1 MADHELRFGPFR
13 LNTATRAL
21 TRDGKPVRLGGRALD
36 ILCALASARG
46 DVVSKDALMAKVWP
60 GQIVEDNAIQVQV
73 SALRKA
79 LNQDRTGAD
88 FIVTVPGRGYRLID
102 LAPSRQLAS
111 DGEGQAAGG
120 PAHAEDR
127 SIAVL
132 PFQNLSSDPEQEYF
146 ADGMVED
153 ITAGLSRIS
162 WLPVIARNS
171 SFAYKGKTTDV
182 KQIGRDLG
190 VRYLLEGSVRK
201 TGSRVR
207 VTVELVDA
215 ETGIHLWVERYDR
228 QLDDIFALQDEIA
241 MSVVGA
247 IEPNLRK
254 AELERIK
261 RKRPDSLDAYDLVLQ
276 ALPYAYSHMPDKA
289 AIAIPLLEKA
299 LAIEPGYA
307 AAHAPLALCY
317 HARYGRA
324 GLREEDRA
332 AAIRHAHAAIAG
344 GGDDAIALGIA
355 GFVTAMDERDHASAL
370 ELFER
375 ALTLSNSN
383 ALSLSCSALALSWMG
398 RTEVAIERARRALRL
413 SPFDPLN
420 YLAYNALAI
429 SYFHLQDYERS
440 ADAARRSIKSNPQFG
455 MSHAFLAAAL
465 VRLGSI
471 DEAKAEARQAVAAD
485 PNFSIGRFSVAAG
498 FEPAVFAPFADAW
511 HAAGIPSV

>member
-1 MADHELRFGPFR
+1 MAGDELSLGPFR
-13 LNTATRAL
+13 LDTAKHTL
-21 TRDGKPVRLGGRALD
+21 VRDGRPVRLGSRALD
-36 ILCALASARG
+36 ILCTLATARG
-46 DVVSKDALMAKVWP
+46 KLVTKDALMAAVWP
-60 GQIVEDNAIQVQV
+60 GQIVEENAIQVQI

-79 LNQDRTGAD
+79 LNEDRTGTD
-88 FIVTVPGRGYRLID
+88 YIVTVPGRGYRLID
-102 LAPSRQLAS
+102 LAPPQSTV
-111 DGEGQAAGG
+111 DGEGKTTRE
-120 PAHAEDR
+120 PARPEDR

-153 ITAGLSRIS
+153 IIAGLSRIS

-171 SFAYKGKTTDV
+171 SFAYKDKTADA
-182 KQIGRDLG
+182 KRIGRDLG

-201 TGSRVR
+201 TGPRVR
-207 VTVELVDA
+207 VTVELIDA

-299 LAIEPGYA
+299 LVLEPGYA

-324 GLREEDRA
+324 GLREEDRV
-332 AAIRHAHAAIAG
+332 AAIRHAHAAIIG

-355 GFVTAMDERDHASAL
+355 GFVISVDERDHGLAH

-375 ALTLSNSN
+375 ALNS
-383 ALSLSCSALALSWMG
+383 
-398 RTEVAIERARRALRL
+398 
-413 SPFDPLN
+413 
-420 YLAYNALAI
+420 
-429 SYFHLQDYERS
+429 
-440 ADAARRSIKSNPQFG
+440 
-455 MSHAFLAAAL
+455 
-465 VRLGSI
+465 
-471 DEAKAEARQAVAAD
+471 
-485 PNFSIGRFSVAAG
+485 
-498 FEPAVFAPFADAW
+498 
-511 HAAGIPSV
+511 

>member
-1 MADHELRFGPFR
+1 MADEELSFGPFR
-13 LNTATRAL
+13 LDTAKRTL
-21 TRDGKPVRLGGRALD
+21 VRDGRPVRVGSRALD
-36 ILCALASARG
+36 ILCALAAVRG
-46 DVVSKDALMAKVWP
+46 ELVSKDALMAAVWP
-60 GQIVEDNAIQVQV
+60 GQIVEENVIQVQV

-79 LNQDRTGAD
+79 LDEKRTGANY
-88 FIVTVPGRGYRLID
+88 IVTVPGRGYRLVD
-102 LAPSRQLAS
+102 LAPAQAS
-111 DGEGQAAGG
+111 GGEFAT
-120 PAHAEDR
+120 PRLPTEDR

-153 ITAGLSRIS
+153 IIAGLSRIS

-171 SFAYKGKTTDV
+171 SFVYKGKTTDV

-190 VRYLLEGSVRK
+190 VRYLLEGSLRK
-201 TGSRVR
+201 IGARIR
-207 VTVELVDA
+207 VTVQLIDA
-215 ETGIHLWVERYDR
+215 ESGTHLWVERHDR

-261 RKRPDSLDAYDLVLQ
+261 RKRPESLDAYDLVLQ

-299 LAIEPGYA
+299 LALEPGYP

-324 GLREEDRA
+324 GLSEEDRA
-332 AAIRHAHAAIAG
+332 AAIHHAHAAIAG

-355 GFVTAMDERDHASAL
+355 GFIIAMDERDSAAAL

-383 ALSLSCSALALSWMG
+383 ALSLSCSALALAWLG
-398 RTEVAIERARRALRL
+398 HTTRAIERAERALRL
-413 SPFDPLN
+413 SPFDQLN

-429 SYFHLQDYERS
+429 SRFQLENFE
-440 ADAARRSIKSNPQFG
+440 AAREAAQRSVKSNPQFG

-465 VRLGSI
+465 VRLGRLA
-471 DEAKAEARQAVAAD
+471 EARTAARQAVAAD
-485 PNFSIGRFSVAAG
+485 PHFSIDRFSVAAG
-498 FEPAVFAPFADAW
+498 FEPTVFAPFADAW
-511 HAAGIPSV
+511 REAGIPAA

>member
-1 MADHELRFGPFR
+1 
-13 LNTATRAL
+13 
-21 TRDGKPVRLGGRALD
+21 
-36 ILCALASARG
+36 
-46 DVVSKDALMAKVWP
+46 
-60 GQIVEDNAIQVQV
+60 
-73 SALRKA
+73 
-79 LNQDRTGAD
+79 
-88 FIVTVPGRGYRLID
+88 
-102 LAPSRQLAS
+102 
-111 DGEGQAAGG
+111 
-120 PAHAEDR
+120 
-127 SIAVL
+127 VL

-153 ITAGLSRIS
+153 IIAGLSRIS

-201 TGSRVR
+201 TGARVR
-207 VTVELVDA
+207 VTVELIDA

-261 RKRPDSLDAYDLVLQ
+261 RKRPESLDAYDLVLQ

-324 GLREEDRA
+324 GLHEEDRA
-332 AAIRHAHAAIAG
+332 AAVHHAHAAIAA

-355 GFVTAMDERDHASAL
+355 GFVIAMDERDHGAAQ

-398 RTEVAIERARRALRL
+398 QTAVAIERAERALRL

-429 SYFHLQDYERS
+429 SYFHLKDYERS
-440 ADAARRSIKSNPQFG
+440 RDAARRSIKSNPQFG

-465 VRLGSI
+465 VRLGCLE
-471 DEAKAEARQAVAAD
+471 EAKAEARQAVAVD
-485 PNFSIGRFSVAAG
+485 PNFSIERFSVAAG
-498 FEPAVFAPFADAW
+498 FEPTVFAPFADAW
-511 HAAGIPSV
+511 HQAGIPSV

>member
-1 MADHELRFGPFR
+1 MADDELSFGPFR
-13 LNTATRAL
+13 LDTAKRTLA
-21 TRDGKPVRLGGRALD
+21 RDGRPVRLGSRALD

-46 DVVSKDALMAKVWP
+46 DVVSKDALMAAVWP
-60 GQIVEDNAIQVQV
+60 GQIVEENAIQVQV

-79 LNQDRTGAD
+79 LNEDRTGTD
-88 FIVTVPGRGYRLID
+88 PIVTVPGRGYRLID
-102 LAPSRQLAS
+102 LASSRATP
-111 DGEGQAAGG
+111 DGEGKAPRD
-120 PAHAEDR
+120 PARTEDR

-132 PFQNLSSDPEQEYF
+132 PFQNLSSDSEQEYF

-153 ITAGLSRIS
+153 IIAGLSRIS
-162 WLPVIARNS
+162 WLTVIARNS
-171 SFAYKGKTTDV
+171 SFSYKGKTTDV

-201 TGSRVR
+201 TGPRVR
-207 VTVELVDA
+207 VTVELIDA

-261 RKRPDSLDAYDLVLQ
+261 RKRPDSLDAYDLILQ

-332 AAIRHAHAAIAG
+332 AAIHHAHAAIIG

-355 GFVTAMDERDHASAL
+355 GFVISVDERDHGLAQ

-383 ALSLSCSALALSWMG
+383 ALSLSCSALALSWQG
-398 RTEVAIERARRALRL
+398 KTAVAIDRAERALRL

-429 SYFHLQDYERS
+429 SYFHLKDFER
-440 ADAARRSIKSNPQFG
+440 ARDAARRSVKSNPQFG

-465 VRLGSI
+465 VRLGCL
-471 DEAKAEARQAVAAD
+471 DEAKAAARQAVATD
-485 PNFSIGRFSVAAG
+485 PNFSIERFSVAAG
-498 FEPAVFAPFADAW
+498 FEPTVFAPFADAW
-511 HAAGIPSV
+511 HEAGIPRN

>member
-1 MADHELRFGPFR
+1 MADDELRFGPFR
-13 LNTATRAL
+13 LDMAKHTL
-21 TRDGKPVRLGGRALD
+21 ERDGRPVRLGSRALD

-46 DVVSKDALMAKVWP
+46 ALVTKDALMAAVWP
-60 GQIVEDNAIQVQV
+60 GQIVEENTIQVQI

-79 LNQDRTGAD
+79 LNEDRTGPD
-88 FIVTVPGRGYRLID
+88 YIVTVPGRGYRLID
-102 LAPSRQLAS
+102 LASSQLTS
-111 DGEGQAAGG
+111 DSEGKAPRG
-120 PAHAEDR
+120 PVRAEDR
-127 SIAVL
+127 SVAVL

-153 ITAGLSRIS
+153 IIAGLSRIS

-201 TGSRVR
+201 TGARVR
-207 VTVELVDA
+207 VTVELIDA

-261 RKRPDSLDAYDLVLQ
+261 RKRPESLDAYDLVLQ

-324 GLREEDRA
+324 GLHEEDRA
-332 AAIRHAHAAIAG
+332 AAVHHAHAAIAA

-355 GFVTAMDERDHASAL
+355 GFVIAMDERDHGAAQ

-398 RTEVAIERARRALRL
+398 QTAVAIERAERALRL

-429 SYFHLQDYERS
+429 SYFHLKDYERS
-440 ADAARRSIKSNPQFG
+440 RDAARRSIKSNPQFG

-465 VRLGSI
+465 VRLGCLE
-471 DEAKAEARQAVAAD
+471 EAKAEARQAVAVD
-485 PNFSIGRFSVAAG
+485 PNFSIERFSVAAG
-498 FEPAVFAPFADAW
+498 FEPTVFAPFADAW
-511 HAAGIPSV
+511 HQAGIPSV

>member
-1 MADHELRFGPFR
+1 MADDELNFGPFR
-13 LNTATRAL
+13 LDTAKRIL
-21 TRDGKPVRLGGRALD
+21 MRDGMPVRVGGRALD
-36 ILCALASARG
+36 ILCALAAARG
-46 DVVSKDALMAKVWP
+46 ELVSKDALMAAVWP
-60 GQIVEDNAIQVQV
+60 GQIVEENAIQVQV

-79 LNQDRTGAD
+79 LDEKQTGANY
-88 FIVTVPGRGYRLID
+88 IVTVPGRGYRLVD
-102 LAPSRQLAS
+102 LAPAQAS
-111 DGEGQAAGG
+111 GGESAT
-120 PAHAEDR
+120 PRLPTEDR

-153 ITAGLSRIS
+153 IIAGLSRIS

-171 SFAYKGKTTDV
+171 SFVYKGKTTDA

-201 TGSRVR
+201 TGARVR
-207 VTVELVDA
+207 VTVQLIDA
-215 ETGIHLWVERYDR
+215 ESGIHLWVERYDR
-228 QLDDIFALQDEIA
+228 QLEDLFALQDEIA

-261 RKRPDSLDAYDLVLQ
+261 RKRPESLDAYDLVLQ

-289 AIAIPLLEKA
+289 AVAIPLLEKA
-299 LAIEPGYA
+299 LALEPGYA

-324 GLREEDRA
+324 GLSEKDRT

-355 GFVTAMDERDHASAL
+355 GFVIAMDERDPAAAQ

-383 ALSLSCSALALSWMG
+383 ALSLSCSALALSWLG
-398 RTEVAIERARRALRL
+398 ETTRAIERAERALRL
-413 SPFDPLN
+413 SPFDQLN

-429 SYFHLQDYERS
+429 SHFQLRNFE
-440 ADAARRSIKSNPQFG
+440 AAREAAQRSVKSNPQFG

-465 VRLGSI
+465 VRLGLLT
-471 DEAKAEARQAVAAD
+471 EARASARQAVAAD
-485 PNFSIGRFSVAAG
+485 PHFSIDRFSVAAG
-498 FEPAVFAPFADAW
+498 FEPRVFAQFADAW
-511 HAAGIPSV
+511 HEAGIPAA